1 MPRSGRV
8 KKRLLPPDPIYG
20 NRLVTKFINKVMK
33 KGKKTVAQ
41 KLVYKAF
48 DRIKEKGKDPI
59 EIFKDAVRNV
69 QPMMQV
75 KSRRVGGASY
85 QVPTPV
91 RGDKRISLAIRWLI
105 LEAKKRPNKEYHTF
119 DQKLEAELLDAA
131 QGQGGAVKRREVS
144 HKMAEANKAFSHF
157 RW

>member
-20 NRLVTKFINKVMK
+20 NRLVAKFINKVMK

-105 LEAKKRPNKEYHTF
+105 LEAKKRPNKEYNTF